1 MAKNRSYGD
10 RGTGYTPRKQSIPG
24 TSNEKRFGRGARWCK
39 RGGWSVTIQNYDL
52 MFSRQCFREVA
63 TSLGFKKL
71 R

>member
-39 RGGWSVTIQNYDL
+39 RCGTMFQRSSNFPRIQKIK
-52 MFSRQCFREVA
+52 VI
-63 TSLGFKKL
+63 
-71 R
+71 

>member
-39 RGGWSVTIQNYDL
+39 RCGCYEQ
-52 MFSRQCFREVA
+52 SRNMI
-63 TSLGFKKL
+63 
-71 R
+71 